1 MSYFLENEEVEKVE
15 EVKEQDG
22 IASIEPLLD
31 NRIVRAIREMG
42 FEKLSPIQEQAIPY
56 LLQGEDIIG
65 QAQTGTGKTAAFGI
79 PAIQHI
85 NPDVK
90 KLQTI
95 ILCPT
100 RELAIQA
107 AEELRKIAKYMHGIK
122 VLPVY
127 GGQDISRQIAGL
139 RGVQIIVGTP
149 GRVMDHMRRRTI
161 KLDLVNMVVLDEADE
176 MLNMGFR
183 EDMELIL
190 GQIPGE
196 HQTALFSATMP
207 KPILEITDRFQKDAK
222 IVKVAAKELTIP
234 LVSQKF
240 YRVKNQD
247 KDAACVRLLEYYQP
261 KLTLIFCN
269 TKKKVDELSDL
280 LKEQGFQAEG
290 LHGDLSQ
297 AQRDAVMKRFRNGG
311 TSILIA
317 TDVAARGIDVDDV
330 EAVINYDIPQDIEYY
345 VHRIG
350 RTGRAGRKG
359 RSFTFANS
367 REIYKIREIERVCHT
382 TITEKKLPG
391 AAKVLKAKAD
401 KYLNKAWELH
411 EHEDIELMK
420 SFLQRKMEEE
430 GCDALELAA
439 AMLKLQVGDKGEE
452 IAADEYTKR
461 GNRFGDRGRS
471 GRDDGEGRSF
481 GRGDGSLAVKTGNAE
496 DSAAVT
502 EIAET
507 MAAPVSVR
515 TEDAA
520 EMKTVRMEENG
531 AAVTKR
537 RLTANTL
544 GTERREKRKRER
556 NGKSRASVTASPRE
570 NDLNLMRKLVDL
582 PQKPQLCFCGK
593 SCIVREE
600 CIGNNRKV
608 CGMKTLK
615 KQIPYILLGA
625 TLLLLLGLNIISQD
639 HWLDSDMAAEMI
651 FSRILSEE
659 HHIFSTTNWYYST
672 EFRVLYT
679 QLIMGPLFR
688 ICSNWHVI
696 RTITNLVFYG
706 LMLASYYYFMKPLK
720 VSRGLTV
727 LSSCLLLLPFSE
739 TMMTHM
745 QMGNTYMSHVIL
757 VLWFFGMYL
766 RLCSGEYHAKRKVSL
781 WIFYVLLAIV
791 CGMSGVRYLLALQC
805 PLVLTS
811 FFYLLGGEEFQSFR
825 GEMTKEHFQTLF
837 STDRM
842 RYFLY
847 SLAGAFFA
855 VVGYGINVVF
865 ISHKYVFQTYGA
877 TNFIALY
884 HGVLF
889 DRIQNAVGCLLM
901 LFGYIPDKGFLSL
914 RGVVTMAAFVLLGIY
929 GYVTVKSG
937 KMQRVTGFRSLI
949 TLFLKVSFVLNL
961 FVFIFT
967 TSTMVPR
974 YYITIFIFAL
984 PVLCFYLEEEKMP
997 FDRFAVAALL
1007 TICLILGTGKT
1018 VMSFLTV
1025 DKNETKRPVAEFLA
1039 GNGYDF
1045 GFATYNN
1052 ANIITE
1058 LTNGEV
1064 EIGNIGDPEH
1074 LEYFKWSSPMK
1085 YYEEG
1090 YHAGETFLLL
1100 TAEECAEYAEAPALN
1115 QGEKVYEDG
1124 SYTVYVFDSTED
1136 LMDCAVARQ

>member
-1 MSYFLENEEVEKVE
+1 MSYFLENEEVNEAVE
-15 EVKEQDG
+15 EVKAQDG

-269 TKKKVDELSDL
+269 TKKKVDELADL
-280 LKEQGFQAEG
+280 LKQQGFQAEG
-290 LHGDLSQ
+290 LHADLSQ
-297 AQRDAVMKRFRNGG
+297 AQRDVAMNRFRNGG
-311 TSILIA
+311 ASILIA

-367 REIYKIREIERVCHT
+367 REIGKIREIERVCHT

-481 GRGDGSLAVKTGNAE
+481 GRGDGRRRFGREDGDRRRFGRGDRDRRDDDNTVSGENRRHRRDENREDGRKWGGRDKKASDRKYSGDRAEREVK
-496 DSAAVT
+496 
-502 EIAET
+502 
-507 MAAPVSVR
+507 
-515 TEDAA
+515 
-520 EMKTVRMEENG
+520 
-531 AAVTKR
+531 
-537 RLTANTL
+537 
-544 GTERREKRKRER
+544 KRK
-556 NGKSRASVTASPRE
+556 K
-570 NDLNLMRKLVDL
+570 
-582 PQKPQLCFCGK
+582 
-593 SCIVREE
+593 REE
-600 CIGNNRKV
+600 PGIGNSF
-608 CGMKTLK
+608 
-615 KQIPYILLGA
+615 P
-625 TLLLLLGLNIISQD
+625 
-639 HWLDSDMAAEMI
+639 
-651 FSRILSEE
+651 
-659 HHIFSTTNWYYST
+659 
-672 EFRVLYT
+672 
-679 QLIMGPLFR
+679 
-688 ICSNWHVI
+688 
-696 RTITNLVFYG
+696 
-706 LMLASYYYFMKPLK
+706 
-720 VSRGLTV
+720 
-727 LSSCLLLLPFSE
+727 
-739 TMMTHM
+739 
-745 QMGNTYMSHVIL
+745 
-757 VLWFFGMYL
+757 
-766 RLCSGEYHAKRKVSL
+766 KRK
-781 WIFYVLLAIV
+781 
-791 CGMSGVRYLLALQC
+791 
-805 PLVLTS
+805 
-811 FFYLLGGEEFQSFR
+811 
-825 GEMTKEHFQTLF
+825 
-837 STDRM
+837 
-842 RYFLY
+842 
-847 SLAGAFFA
+847 
-855 VVGYGINVVF
+855 
-865 ISHKYVFQTYGA
+865 
-877 TNFIALY
+877 
-884 HGVLF
+884 
-889 DRIQNAVGCLLM
+889 
-901 LFGYIPDKGFLSL
+901 
-914 RGVVTMAAFVLLGIY
+914 
-929 GYVTVKSG
+929 KS
-937 KMQRVTGFRSLI
+937 
-949 TLFLKVSFVLNL
+949 
-961 FVFIFT
+961 
-967 TSTMVPR
+967 
-974 YYITIFIFAL
+974 
-984 PVLCFYLEEEKMP
+984 
-997 FDRFAVAALL
+997 
-1007 TICLILGTGKT
+1007 
-1018 VMSFLTV
+1018 
-1025 DKNETKRPVAEFLA
+1025 
-1039 GNGYDF
+1039 
-1045 GFATYNN
+1045 
-1052 ANIITE
+1052 
-1058 LTNGEV
+1058 
-1064 EIGNIGDPEH
+1064 
-1074 LEYFKWSSPMK
+1074 
-1085 YYEEG
+1085 
-1090 YHAGETFLLL
+1090 
-1100 TAEECAEYAEAPALN
+1100 
-1115 QGEKVYEDG
+1115 
-1124 SYTVYVFDSTED
+1124 
-1136 LMDCAVARQ
+1136 

>member
-1 MSYFLENEEVEKVE
+1 MSYFLENEEV
-15 EVKEQDG
+15 VKEQKTLQDEAGMQQENEQEQDG

-100 RELAIQA
+100 RELAIQS

-149 GRVMDHMRRRTI
+149 GRVMDHMRRHTI

-222 IVKVAAKELTIP
+222 LVKVAAKELTIP

-401 KYLNKAWELH
+401 KYLNNAWELH

-439 AMLKLQVGDKGEE
+439 AMLKYQVGDKGEE
-452 IAADEYTKR
+452 IAADEYTQRR
-461 GNRFGDRGRS
+461 GRFGERGRFS
-471 GRDDGEGRSF
+471 RDGVEGRDFGRRGGRRGDNGKDGERRRF
-481 GRGDGSLAVKTGNAE
+481 GRGDGAGRE
-496 DSAAVT
+496 DSRDG
-502 EIAET
+502 ENSRFGRSDRRRSDRRRRDEN
-507 MAAPVSVR
+507 R
-515 TEDAA
+515 ED
-520 EMKTVRMEENG
+520 ERKRGGRDKKTADRKLTGDREERERK
-531 AAVTKR
+531 KR
-537 RLTANTL
+537 KKKEEPGIGNSFP
-544 GTERREKRKRER
+544 KRKR
-556 NGKSRASVTASPRE
+556 
-570 NDLNLMRKLVDL
+570 
-582 PQKPQLCFCGK
+582 
-593 SCIVREE
+593 
-600 CIGNNRKV
+600 
-608 CGMKTLK
+608 
-615 KQIPYILLGA
+615 
-625 TLLLLLGLNIISQD
+625 
-639 HWLDSDMAAEMI
+639 
-651 FSRILSEE
+651 
-659 HHIFSTTNWYYST
+659 
-672 EFRVLYT
+672 
-679 QLIMGPLFR
+679 
-688 ICSNWHVI
+688 
-696 RTITNLVFYG
+696 
-706 LMLASYYYFMKPLK
+706 
-720 VSRGLTV
+720 
-727 LSSCLLLLPFSE
+727 
-739 TMMTHM
+739 
-745 QMGNTYMSHVIL
+745 
-757 VLWFFGMYL
+757 
-766 RLCSGEYHAKRKVSL
+766 
-781 WIFYVLLAIV
+781 
-791 CGMSGVRYLLALQC
+791 
-805 PLVLTS
+805 
-811 FFYLLGGEEFQSFR
+811 
-825 GEMTKEHFQTLF
+825 
-837 STDRM
+837 
-842 RYFLY
+842 
-847 SLAGAFFA
+847 
-855 VVGYGINVVF
+855 
-865 ISHKYVFQTYGA
+865 
-877 TNFIALY
+877 
-884 HGVLF
+884 
-889 DRIQNAVGCLLM
+889 
-901 LFGYIPDKGFLSL
+901 
-914 RGVVTMAAFVLLGIY
+914 
-929 GYVTVKSG
+929 
-937 KMQRVTGFRSLI
+937 
-949 TLFLKVSFVLNL
+949 
-961 FVFIFT
+961 
-967 TSTMVPR
+967 
-974 YYITIFIFAL
+974 
-984 PVLCFYLEEEKMP
+984 
-997 FDRFAVAALL
+997 
-1007 TICLILGTGKT
+1007 
-1018 VMSFLTV
+1018 
-1025 DKNETKRPVAEFLA
+1025 
-1039 GNGYDF
+1039 
-1045 GFATYNN
+1045 
-1052 ANIITE
+1052 
-1058 LTNGEV
+1058 
-1064 EIGNIGDPEH
+1064 
-1074 LEYFKWSSPMK
+1074 
-1085 YYEEG
+1085 
-1090 YHAGETFLLL
+1090 
-1100 TAEECAEYAEAPALN
+1100 
-1115 QGEKVYEDG
+1115 
-1124 SYTVYVFDSTED
+1124 
-1136 LMDCAVARQ
+1136 

>member
-1 MSYFLENEEVEKVE
+1 MSYFLENEEA
-15 EVKEQDG
+15 VKEQEILQDETSVQQENEQDG

-149 GRVMDHMRRRTI
+149 GRVMDHMRRHTI

-222 IVKVAAKELTIP
+222 LVKVAAKELTIP

-269 TKKKVDELSDL
+269 TKKKVDELADL
-280 LKEQGFQAEG
+280 LKQQGFQAEG

-297 AQRDAVMKRFRNGG
+297 AQRDVAMNRFRNGG
-311 TSILIA
+311 SSILIA

-401 KYLNKAWELH
+401 KYLNNAWELH

-439 AMLKLQVGDKGEE
+439 AMLKYQVGDKGEE
-452 IAADEYTKR
+452 IAADEYAQRR
-461 GNRFGDRGRS
+461 GRFGERGRFGRGGDEGRNFGRRGGRRRDN
-471 GRDDGEGRSF
+471 GRDDEEHRERRRF
-481 GRGDGSLAVKTGNAE
+481 GRGDGAGRE
-496 DSAAVT
+496 DSRDGENSRFGRSDRKRSGRDKKT
-502 EIAET
+502 AERKLT
-507 MAAPVSVR
+507 GDR
-515 TEDAA
+515 
-520 EMKTVRMEENG
+520 EERERK
-531 AAVTKR
+531 KR
-537 RLTANTL
+537 KKKEEPGIGNSFP
-544 GTERREKRKRER
+544 KRKR
-556 NGKSRASVTASPRE
+556 
-570 NDLNLMRKLVDL
+570 
-582 PQKPQLCFCGK
+582 
-593 SCIVREE
+593 
-600 CIGNNRKV
+600 
-608 CGMKTLK
+608 
-615 KQIPYILLGA
+615 
-625 TLLLLLGLNIISQD
+625 
-639 HWLDSDMAAEMI
+639 
-651 FSRILSEE
+651 
-659 HHIFSTTNWYYST
+659 
-672 EFRVLYT
+672 
-679 QLIMGPLFR
+679 
-688 ICSNWHVI
+688 
-696 RTITNLVFYG
+696 
-706 LMLASYYYFMKPLK
+706 
-720 VSRGLTV
+720 
-727 LSSCLLLLPFSE
+727 
-739 TMMTHM
+739 
-745 QMGNTYMSHVIL
+745 
-757 VLWFFGMYL
+757 
-766 RLCSGEYHAKRKVSL
+766 
-781 WIFYVLLAIV
+781 
-791 CGMSGVRYLLALQC
+791 
-805 PLVLTS
+805 
-811 FFYLLGGEEFQSFR
+811 
-825 GEMTKEHFQTLF
+825 
-837 STDRM
+837 
-842 RYFLY
+842 
-847 SLAGAFFA
+847 
-855 VVGYGINVVF
+855 
-865 ISHKYVFQTYGA
+865 
-877 TNFIALY
+877 
-884 HGVLF
+884 
-889 DRIQNAVGCLLM
+889 
-901 LFGYIPDKGFLSL
+901 
-914 RGVVTMAAFVLLGIY
+914 
-929 GYVTVKSG
+929 
-937 KMQRVTGFRSLI
+937 
-949 TLFLKVSFVLNL
+949 
-961 FVFIFT
+961 
-967 TSTMVPR
+967 
-974 YYITIFIFAL
+974 
-984 PVLCFYLEEEKMP
+984 
-997 FDRFAVAALL
+997 
-1007 TICLILGTGKT
+1007 
-1018 VMSFLTV
+1018 
-1025 DKNETKRPVAEFLA
+1025 
-1039 GNGYDF
+1039 
-1045 GFATYNN
+1045 
-1052 ANIITE
+1052 
-1058 LTNGEV
+1058 
-1064 EIGNIGDPEH
+1064 
-1074 LEYFKWSSPMK
+1074 
-1085 YYEEG
+1085 
-1090 YHAGETFLLL
+1090 
-1100 TAEECAEYAEAPALN
+1100 
-1115 QGEKVYEDG
+1115 
-1124 SYTVYVFDSTED
+1124 
-1136 LMDCAVARQ
+1136 

>member
-207 KPILEITDRFQKDAK
+207 KPILEITDRFQNDAK
-222 IVKVAAKELTIP
+222 LVKVAAQELTIP

-481 GRGDGSLAVKTGNAE
+481 GRGDGRRKLGRE
-496 DSAAVT
+496 D
-502 EIAET
+502 
-507 MAAPVSVR
+507 
-515 TEDAA
+515 
-520 EMKTVRMEENG
+520 G
-531 AAVTKR
+531 
-537 RLTANTL
+537 
-544 GTERREKRKRER
+544 ERRRFGRSDRDRRDDGSTGFGEDRRRRRDENREDGRKWGGCDKKTADRKYSGDRAEREAKKRK
-556 NGKSRASVTASPRE
+556 K
-570 NDLNLMRKLVDL
+570 
-582 PQKPQLCFCGK
+582 
-593 SCIVREE
+593 REE
-600 CIGNNRKV
+600 PGIGNSFPKRNR
-608 CGMKTLK
+608 
-615 KQIPYILLGA
+615 
-625 TLLLLLGLNIISQD
+625 S
-639 HWLDSDMAAEMI
+639 
-651 FSRILSEE
+651 
-659 HHIFSTTNWYYST
+659 
-672 EFRVLYT
+672 
-679 QLIMGPLFR
+679 
-688 ICSNWHVI
+688 
-696 RTITNLVFYG
+696 
-706 LMLASYYYFMKPLK
+706 
-720 VSRGLTV
+720 
-727 LSSCLLLLPFSE
+727 
-739 TMMTHM
+739 
-745 QMGNTYMSHVIL
+745 
-757 VLWFFGMYL
+757 
-766 RLCSGEYHAKRKVSL
+766 
-781 WIFYVLLAIV
+781 
-791 CGMSGVRYLLALQC
+791 
-805 PLVLTS
+805 
-811 FFYLLGGEEFQSFR
+811 
-825 GEMTKEHFQTLF
+825 
-837 STDRM
+837 
-842 RYFLY
+842 
-847 SLAGAFFA
+847 
-855 VVGYGINVVF
+855 
-865 ISHKYVFQTYGA
+865 
-877 TNFIALY
+877 
-884 HGVLF
+884 
-889 DRIQNAVGCLLM
+889 
-901 LFGYIPDKGFLSL
+901 
-914 RGVVTMAAFVLLGIY
+914 
-929 GYVTVKSG
+929 
-937 KMQRVTGFRSLI
+937 
-949 TLFLKVSFVLNL
+949 
-961 FVFIFT
+961 
-967 TSTMVPR
+967 
-974 YYITIFIFAL
+974 
-984 PVLCFYLEEEKMP
+984 
-997 FDRFAVAALL
+997 
-1007 TICLILGTGKT
+1007 
-1018 VMSFLTV
+1018 
-1025 DKNETKRPVAEFLA
+1025 
-1039 GNGYDF
+1039 
-1045 GFATYNN
+1045 
-1052 ANIITE
+1052 
-1058 LTNGEV
+1058 
-1064 EIGNIGDPEH
+1064 
-1074 LEYFKWSSPMK
+1074 
-1085 YYEEG
+1085 
-1090 YHAGETFLLL
+1090 
-1100 TAEECAEYAEAPALN
+1100 
-1115 QGEKVYEDG
+1115 
-1124 SYTVYVFDSTED
+1124 
-1136 LMDCAVARQ
+1136 

>member
-207 KPILEITDRFQKDAK
+207 KPILEITDRFQNDAK
-222 IVKVAAKELTIP
+222 LVKVAAQELTIP

-290 LHGDLSQ
+290 LHGNLSQ

-420 SFLQRKMEEE
+420 SFLQRKIEEE

-481 GRGDGSLAVKTGNAE
+481 GRGDGRRRFGRGDRDPREDGSTGSGEGRRRRRSDSREDGRKWNDRDRKNA
-496 DSAAVT
+496 DRKPSA
-502 EIAET
+502 ERAERE
-507 MAAPVSVR
+507 AKKR
-515 TEDAA
+515 
-520 EMKTVRMEENG
+520 KKREEPGIGNSFP
-531 AAVTKR
+531 
-537 RLTANTL
+537 
-544 GTERREKRKRER
+544 KRKR
-556 NGKSRASVTASPRE
+556 
-570 NDLNLMRKLVDL
+570 
-582 PQKPQLCFCGK
+582 
-593 SCIVREE
+593 
-600 CIGNNRKV
+600 
-608 CGMKTLK
+608 
-615 KQIPYILLGA
+615 Y
-625 TLLLLLGLNIISQD
+625 
-639 HWLDSDMAAEMI
+639 
-651 FSRILSEE
+651 
-659 HHIFSTTNWYYST
+659 
-672 EFRVLYT
+672 
-679 QLIMGPLFR
+679 
-688 ICSNWHVI
+688 
-696 RTITNLVFYG
+696 
-706 LMLASYYYFMKPLK
+706 
-720 VSRGLTV
+720 
-727 LSSCLLLLPFSE
+727 
-739 TMMTHM
+739 
-745 QMGNTYMSHVIL
+745 
-757 VLWFFGMYL
+757 
-766 RLCSGEYHAKRKVSL
+766 
-781 WIFYVLLAIV
+781 
-791 CGMSGVRYLLALQC
+791 
-805 PLVLTS
+805 
-811 FFYLLGGEEFQSFR
+811 
-825 GEMTKEHFQTLF
+825 
-837 STDRM
+837 
-842 RYFLY
+842 
-847 SLAGAFFA
+847 
-855 VVGYGINVVF
+855 
-865 ISHKYVFQTYGA
+865 
-877 TNFIALY
+877 
-884 HGVLF
+884 
-889 DRIQNAVGCLLM
+889 
-901 LFGYIPDKGFLSL
+901 
-914 RGVVTMAAFVLLGIY
+914 
-929 GYVTVKSG
+929 
-937 KMQRVTGFRSLI
+937 
-949 TLFLKVSFVLNL
+949 
-961 FVFIFT
+961 
-967 TSTMVPR
+967 
-974 YYITIFIFAL
+974 
-984 PVLCFYLEEEKMP
+984 
-997 FDRFAVAALL
+997 
-1007 TICLILGTGKT
+1007 
-1018 VMSFLTV
+1018 
-1025 DKNETKRPVAEFLA
+1025 
-1039 GNGYDF
+1039 
-1045 GFATYNN
+1045 
-1052 ANIITE
+1052 
-1058 LTNGEV
+1058 
-1064 EIGNIGDPEH
+1064 
-1074 LEYFKWSSPMK
+1074 
-1085 YYEEG
+1085 
-1090 YHAGETFLLL
+1090 
-1100 TAEECAEYAEAPALN
+1100 
-1115 QGEKVYEDG
+1115 
-1124 SYTVYVFDSTED
+1124 
-1136 LMDCAVARQ
+1136 

>member
-207 KPILEITDRFQKDAK
+207 KPILEITDRFQNDAK
-222 IVKVAAKELTIP
+222 LVKVAAQELTIP

-367 REIYKIREIERVCHT
+367 REIGKIREIERVCHT

-471 GRDDGEGRSF
+471 VRGGGEGRSF
-481 GRGDGSLAVKTGNAE
+481 GRGDGRRKFGRE
-496 DSAAVT
+496 D
-502 EIAET
+502 
-507 MAAPVSVR
+507 
-515 TEDAA
+515 
-520 EMKTVRMEENG
+520 G
-531 AAVTKR
+531 
-537 RLTANTL
+537 
-544 GTERREKRKRER
+544 ERRRFGRSDRDRRDDGSTGSGEDRRHRRSDSREDGRKWNDRDRKNADRKPSAERAEREAKKRKKREEPGIGNSFPKRKR
-556 NGKSRASVTASPRE
+556 S
-570 NDLNLMRKLVDL
+570 
-582 PQKPQLCFCGK
+582 
-593 SCIVREE
+593 
-600 CIGNNRKV
+600 
-608 CGMKTLK
+608 
-615 KQIPYILLGA
+615 
-625 TLLLLLGLNIISQD
+625 
-639 HWLDSDMAAEMI
+639 
-651 FSRILSEE
+651 
-659 HHIFSTTNWYYST
+659 
-672 EFRVLYT
+672 
-679 QLIMGPLFR
+679 
-688 ICSNWHVI
+688 
-696 RTITNLVFYG
+696 
-706 LMLASYYYFMKPLK
+706 
-720 VSRGLTV
+720 
-727 LSSCLLLLPFSE
+727 
-739 TMMTHM
+739 
-745 QMGNTYMSHVIL
+745 
-757 VLWFFGMYL
+757 
-766 RLCSGEYHAKRKVSL
+766 
-781 WIFYVLLAIV
+781 
-791 CGMSGVRYLLALQC
+791 
-805 PLVLTS
+805 
-811 FFYLLGGEEFQSFR
+811 
-825 GEMTKEHFQTLF
+825 
-837 STDRM
+837 
-842 RYFLY
+842 
-847 SLAGAFFA
+847 
-855 VVGYGINVVF
+855 
-865 ISHKYVFQTYGA
+865 
-877 TNFIALY
+877 
-884 HGVLF
+884 
-889 DRIQNAVGCLLM
+889 
-901 LFGYIPDKGFLSL
+901 
-914 RGVVTMAAFVLLGIY
+914 
-929 GYVTVKSG
+929 
-937 KMQRVTGFRSLI
+937 
-949 TLFLKVSFVLNL
+949 
-961 FVFIFT
+961 
-967 TSTMVPR
+967 
-974 YYITIFIFAL
+974 
-984 PVLCFYLEEEKMP
+984 
-997 FDRFAVAALL
+997 
-1007 TICLILGTGKT
+1007 
-1018 VMSFLTV
+1018 
-1025 DKNETKRPVAEFLA
+1025 
-1039 GNGYDF
+1039 
-1045 GFATYNN
+1045 
-1052 ANIITE
+1052 
-1058 LTNGEV
+1058 
-1064 EIGNIGDPEH
+1064 
-1074 LEYFKWSSPMK
+1074 
-1085 YYEEG
+1085 
-1090 YHAGETFLLL
+1090 
-1100 TAEECAEYAEAPALN
+1100 
-1115 QGEKVYEDG
+1115 
-1124 SYTVYVFDSTED
+1124 
-1136 LMDCAVARQ
+1136 

>member
-207 KPILEITDRFQKDAK
+207 KPILEITDRFQNDAK
-222 IVKVAAKELTIP
+222 LVKVAAQELTIP

-481 GRGDGSLAVKTGNAE
+481 GRGDGRRRFGRGDRDRRDNGSTGSGEDRRRRRSDSREDGRKWNDCDRKNA
-496 DSAAVT
+496 DRKLSA
-502 EIAET
+502 ERAERE
-507 MAAPVSVR
+507 AKKR
-515 TEDAA
+515 
-520 EMKTVRMEENG
+520 KKREEPGIGNSFP
-531 AAVTKR
+531 
-537 RLTANTL
+537 
-544 GTERREKRKRER
+544 KRKR
-556 NGKSRASVTASPRE
+556 S
-570 NDLNLMRKLVDL
+570 
-582 PQKPQLCFCGK
+582 
-593 SCIVREE
+593 
-600 CIGNNRKV
+600 
-608 CGMKTLK
+608 
-615 KQIPYILLGA
+615 
-625 TLLLLLGLNIISQD
+625 
-639 HWLDSDMAAEMI
+639 
-651 FSRILSEE
+651 
-659 HHIFSTTNWYYST
+659 
-672 EFRVLYT
+672 
-679 QLIMGPLFR
+679 
-688 ICSNWHVI
+688 
-696 RTITNLVFYG
+696 
-706 LMLASYYYFMKPLK
+706 
-720 VSRGLTV
+720 
-727 LSSCLLLLPFSE
+727 
-739 TMMTHM
+739 
-745 QMGNTYMSHVIL
+745 
-757 VLWFFGMYL
+757 
-766 RLCSGEYHAKRKVSL
+766 
-781 WIFYVLLAIV
+781 
-791 CGMSGVRYLLALQC
+791 
-805 PLVLTS
+805 
-811 FFYLLGGEEFQSFR
+811 
-825 GEMTKEHFQTLF
+825 
-837 STDRM
+837 
-842 RYFLY
+842 
-847 SLAGAFFA
+847 
-855 VVGYGINVVF
+855 
-865 ISHKYVFQTYGA
+865 
-877 TNFIALY
+877 
-884 HGVLF
+884 
-889 DRIQNAVGCLLM
+889 
-901 LFGYIPDKGFLSL
+901 
-914 RGVVTMAAFVLLGIY
+914 
-929 GYVTVKSG
+929 
-937 KMQRVTGFRSLI
+937 
-949 TLFLKVSFVLNL
+949 
-961 FVFIFT
+961 
-967 TSTMVPR
+967 
-974 YYITIFIFAL
+974 
-984 PVLCFYLEEEKMP
+984 
-997 FDRFAVAALL
+997 
-1007 TICLILGTGKT
+1007 
-1018 VMSFLTV
+1018 
-1025 DKNETKRPVAEFLA
+1025 
-1039 GNGYDF
+1039 
-1045 GFATYNN
+1045 
-1052 ANIITE
+1052 
-1058 LTNGEV
+1058 
-1064 EIGNIGDPEH
+1064 
-1074 LEYFKWSSPMK
+1074 
-1085 YYEEG
+1085 
-1090 YHAGETFLLL
+1090 
-1100 TAEECAEYAEAPALN
+1100 
-1115 QGEKVYEDG
+1115 
-1124 SYTVYVFDSTED
+1124 
-1136 LMDCAVARQ
+1136 

>member
-1 MSYFLENEEVEKVE
+1 VSYFLENEEVEKVE

-207 KPILEITDRFQKDAK
+207 KPILEITDRFQNDAK
-222 IVKVAAKELTIP
+222 LVKVAAQELTIP

-471 GRDDGEGRSF
+471 GRGDGEGRSF
-481 GRGDGSLAVKTGNAE
+481 GRGDG
-496 DSAAVT
+496 
-502 EIAET
+502 
-507 MAAPVSVR
+507 
-515 TEDAA
+515 
-520 EMKTVRMEENG
+520 
-531 AAVTKR
+531 R
-537 RLTANTL
+537 RRF
-544 GTERREKRKRER
+544 GRGDRDRREDGSTGSGEGRRRRRSDSREDGRKWNDRDRKNADRKPSAERAEREAKKRKKREEPGIGNSFPKRKR
-556 NGKSRASVTASPRE
+556 S
-570 NDLNLMRKLVDL
+570 
-582 PQKPQLCFCGK
+582 
-593 SCIVREE
+593 
-600 CIGNNRKV
+600 
-608 CGMKTLK
+608 
-615 KQIPYILLGA
+615 
-625 TLLLLLGLNIISQD
+625 
-639 HWLDSDMAAEMI
+639 
-651 FSRILSEE
+651 
-659 HHIFSTTNWYYST
+659 
-672 EFRVLYT
+672 
-679 QLIMGPLFR
+679 
-688 ICSNWHVI
+688 
-696 RTITNLVFYG
+696 
-706 LMLASYYYFMKPLK
+706 
-720 VSRGLTV
+720 
-727 LSSCLLLLPFSE
+727 
-739 TMMTHM
+739 
-745 QMGNTYMSHVIL
+745 
-757 VLWFFGMYL
+757 
-766 RLCSGEYHAKRKVSL
+766 
-781 WIFYVLLAIV
+781 
-791 CGMSGVRYLLALQC
+791 
-805 PLVLTS
+805 
-811 FFYLLGGEEFQSFR
+811 
-825 GEMTKEHFQTLF
+825 
-837 STDRM
+837 
-842 RYFLY
+842 
-847 SLAGAFFA
+847 
-855 VVGYGINVVF
+855 
-865 ISHKYVFQTYGA
+865 
-877 TNFIALY
+877 
-884 HGVLF
+884 
-889 DRIQNAVGCLLM
+889 
-901 LFGYIPDKGFLSL
+901 
-914 RGVVTMAAFVLLGIY
+914 
-929 GYVTVKSG
+929 
-937 KMQRVTGFRSLI
+937 
-949 TLFLKVSFVLNL
+949 
-961 FVFIFT
+961 
-967 TSTMVPR
+967 
-974 YYITIFIFAL
+974 
-984 PVLCFYLEEEKMP
+984 
-997 FDRFAVAALL
+997 
-1007 TICLILGTGKT
+1007 
-1018 VMSFLTV
+1018 
-1025 DKNETKRPVAEFLA
+1025 
-1039 GNGYDF
+1039 
-1045 GFATYNN
+1045 
-1052 ANIITE
+1052 
-1058 LTNGEV
+1058 
-1064 EIGNIGDPEH
+1064 
-1074 LEYFKWSSPMK
+1074 
-1085 YYEEG
+1085 
-1090 YHAGETFLLL
+1090 
-1100 TAEECAEYAEAPALN
+1100 
-1115 QGEKVYEDG
+1115 
-1124 SYTVYVFDSTED
+1124 
-1136 LMDCAVARQ
+1136 

>member
-1 MSYFLENEEVEKVE
+1 MSYFLKNEEVNEEVE

-207 KPILEITDRFQKDAK
+207 KPILEITDRFQNDAK
-222 IVKVAAKELTIP
+222 LVKVAAQELTIP

-471 GRDDGEGRSF
+471 GRGDGEGRSF
-481 GRGDGSLAVKTGNAE
+481 GRGDGRRKFGREDGDRRRFGRSDRDRRDDGSTGSGEDRRRRRSDSREDGRKWNDRNRKNA
-496 DSAAVT
+496 DGKSSADR
-502 EIAET
+502 AERE
-507 MAAPVSVR
+507 AKKR
-515 TEDAA
+515 
-520 EMKTVRMEENG
+520 KKREEPGIGNSFP
-531 AAVTKR
+531 
-537 RLTANTL
+537 
-544 GTERREKRKRER
+544 KRKR
-556 NGKSRASVTASPRE
+556 
-570 NDLNLMRKLVDL
+570 
-582 PQKPQLCFCGK
+582 
-593 SCIVREE
+593 
-600 CIGNNRKV
+600 
-608 CGMKTLK
+608 
-615 KQIPYILLGA
+615 
-625 TLLLLLGLNIISQD
+625 
-639 HWLDSDMAAEMI
+639 
-651 FSRILSEE
+651 
-659 HHIFSTTNWYYST
+659 
-672 EFRVLYT
+672 
-679 QLIMGPLFR
+679 
-688 ICSNWHVI
+688 
-696 RTITNLVFYG
+696 
-706 LMLASYYYFMKPLK
+706 
-720 VSRGLTV
+720 
-727 LSSCLLLLPFSE
+727 
-739 TMMTHM
+739 
-745 QMGNTYMSHVIL
+745 
-757 VLWFFGMYL
+757 
-766 RLCSGEYHAKRKVSL
+766 
-781 WIFYVLLAIV
+781 
-791 CGMSGVRYLLALQC
+791 
-805 PLVLTS
+805 
-811 FFYLLGGEEFQSFR
+811 
-825 GEMTKEHFQTLF
+825 
-837 STDRM
+837 
-842 RYFLY
+842 
-847 SLAGAFFA
+847 
-855 VVGYGINVVF
+855 
-865 ISHKYVFQTYGA
+865 
-877 TNFIALY
+877 
-884 HGVLF
+884 
-889 DRIQNAVGCLLM
+889 
-901 LFGYIPDKGFLSL
+901 
-914 RGVVTMAAFVLLGIY
+914 
-929 GYVTVKSG
+929 
-937 KMQRVTGFRSLI
+937 
-949 TLFLKVSFVLNL
+949 
-961 FVFIFT
+961 
-967 TSTMVPR
+967 
-974 YYITIFIFAL
+974 
-984 PVLCFYLEEEKMP
+984 
-997 FDRFAVAALL
+997 
-1007 TICLILGTGKT
+1007 
-1018 VMSFLTV
+1018 
-1025 DKNETKRPVAEFLA
+1025 
-1039 GNGYDF
+1039 
-1045 GFATYNN
+1045 
-1052 ANIITE
+1052 
-1058 LTNGEV
+1058 
-1064 EIGNIGDPEH
+1064 
-1074 LEYFKWSSPMK
+1074 
-1085 YYEEG
+1085 
-1090 YHAGETFLLL
+1090 
-1100 TAEECAEYAEAPALN
+1100 
-1115 QGEKVYEDG
+1115 
-1124 SYTVYVFDSTED
+1124 
-1136 LMDCAVARQ
+1136 

>member
-1 MSYFLENEEVEKVE
+1 MSYFLKNEEVNEEVE

-207 KPILEITDRFQKDAK
+207 KPILEITDRFQNDAK
-222 IVKVAAKELTIP
+222 LVKVAAQELTIP

-401 KYLNKAWELH
+401 KYLNRAWELH

-439 AMLKLQVGDKGEE
+439 TMLKLQVGDKGEE

-471 GRDDGEGRSF
+471 GRGDGEGRSF
-481 GRGDGSLAVKTGNAE
+481 GRGDGRRRFGRGDNGRDGARRRFGRDDSAGCE
-496 DSAAVT
+496 DSRD
-502 EIAET
+502 AENSRFGRSDRRRRDNGST
-507 MAAPVSVR
+507 GSG
-515 TEDAA
+515 EDRRRRRSDSREDGRKWNDRDRKNADRKPSA
-520 EMKTVRMEENG
+520 EREAKKRKKREEPGIGNSFP
-531 AAVTKR
+531 
-537 RLTANTL
+537 
-544 GTERREKRKRER
+544 KRKR
-556 NGKSRASVTASPRE
+556 S
-570 NDLNLMRKLVDL
+570 
-582 PQKPQLCFCGK
+582 
-593 SCIVREE
+593 
-600 CIGNNRKV
+600 
-608 CGMKTLK
+608 
-615 KQIPYILLGA
+615 
-625 TLLLLLGLNIISQD
+625 
-639 HWLDSDMAAEMI
+639 
-651 FSRILSEE
+651 
-659 HHIFSTTNWYYST
+659 
-672 EFRVLYT
+672 
-679 QLIMGPLFR
+679 
-688 ICSNWHVI
+688 
-696 RTITNLVFYG
+696 
-706 LMLASYYYFMKPLK
+706 
-720 VSRGLTV
+720 
-727 LSSCLLLLPFSE
+727 
-739 TMMTHM
+739 
-745 QMGNTYMSHVIL
+745 
-757 VLWFFGMYL
+757 
-766 RLCSGEYHAKRKVSL
+766 
-781 WIFYVLLAIV
+781 
-791 CGMSGVRYLLALQC
+791 
-805 PLVLTS
+805 
-811 FFYLLGGEEFQSFR
+811 
-825 GEMTKEHFQTLF
+825 
-837 STDRM
+837 
-842 RYFLY
+842 
-847 SLAGAFFA
+847 
-855 VVGYGINVVF
+855 
-865 ISHKYVFQTYGA
+865 
-877 TNFIALY
+877 
-884 HGVLF
+884 
-889 DRIQNAVGCLLM
+889 
-901 LFGYIPDKGFLSL
+901 
-914 RGVVTMAAFVLLGIY
+914 
-929 GYVTVKSG
+929 
-937 KMQRVTGFRSLI
+937 
-949 TLFLKVSFVLNL
+949 
-961 FVFIFT
+961 
-967 TSTMVPR
+967 
-974 YYITIFIFAL
+974 
-984 PVLCFYLEEEKMP
+984 
-997 FDRFAVAALL
+997 
-1007 TICLILGTGKT
+1007 
-1018 VMSFLTV
+1018 
-1025 DKNETKRPVAEFLA
+1025 
-1039 GNGYDF
+1039 
-1045 GFATYNN
+1045 
-1052 ANIITE
+1052 
-1058 LTNGEV
+1058 
-1064 EIGNIGDPEH
+1064 
-1074 LEYFKWSSPMK
+1074 
-1085 YYEEG
+1085 
-1090 YHAGETFLLL
+1090 
-1100 TAEECAEYAEAPALN
+1100 
-1115 QGEKVYEDG
+1115 
-1124 SYTVYVFDSTED
+1124 
-1136 LMDCAVARQ
+1136 

>member
-1 MSYFLENEEVEKVE
+1 MSYFLKNEEVNEEVE

-207 KPILEITDRFQKDAK
+207 KPILEITDRFQNDAK
-222 IVKVAAKELTIP
+222 LVKVAAQELTIP

-420 SFLQRKMEEE
+420 NFLQRKMEEE

-471 GRDDGEGRSF
+471 GRGDGEGRGF
-481 GRGDGSLAVKTGNAE
+481 GRGDGRRKLGREDGDRRRFGRGDRDRRDDGSTGSGEDRRRRRDENREDGRKWGSRDKKAADRRSSGDRAE
-496 DSAAVT
+496 
-502 EIAET
+502 
-507 MAAPVSVR
+507 
-515 TEDAA
+515 
-520 EMKTVRMEENG
+520 
-531 AAVTKR
+531 
-537 RLTANTL
+537 
-544 GTERREKRKRER
+544 REAKKRK
-556 NGKSRASVTASPRE
+556 K
-570 NDLNLMRKLVDL
+570 
-582 PQKPQLCFCGK
+582 Q
-593 SCIVREE
+593 EE
-600 CIGNNRKV
+600 PGIGNSFPRRK
-608 CGMKTLK
+608 
-615 KQIPYILLGA
+615 
-625 TLLLLLGLNIISQD
+625 
-639 HWLDSDMAAEMI
+639 
-651 FSRILSEE
+651 R
-659 HHIFSTTNWYYST
+659 
-672 EFRVLYT
+672 
-679 QLIMGPLFR
+679 
-688 ICSNWHVI
+688 
-696 RTITNLVFYG
+696 
-706 LMLASYYYFMKPLK
+706 
-720 VSRGLTV
+720 
-727 LSSCLLLLPFSE
+727 
-739 TMMTHM
+739 
-745 QMGNTYMSHVIL
+745 
-757 VLWFFGMYL
+757 
-766 RLCSGEYHAKRKVSL
+766 
-781 WIFYVLLAIV
+781 
-791 CGMSGVRYLLALQC
+791 
-805 PLVLTS
+805 
-811 FFYLLGGEEFQSFR
+811 
-825 GEMTKEHFQTLF
+825 
-837 STDRM
+837 
-842 RYFLY
+842 
-847 SLAGAFFA
+847 
-855 VVGYGINVVF
+855 
-865 ISHKYVFQTYGA
+865 
-877 TNFIALY
+877 
-884 HGVLF
+884 
-889 DRIQNAVGCLLM
+889 
-901 LFGYIPDKGFLSL
+901 
-914 RGVVTMAAFVLLGIY
+914 
-929 GYVTVKSG
+929 
-937 KMQRVTGFRSLI
+937 
-949 TLFLKVSFVLNL
+949 
-961 FVFIFT
+961 
-967 TSTMVPR
+967 
-974 YYITIFIFAL
+974 
-984 PVLCFYLEEEKMP
+984 
-997 FDRFAVAALL
+997 
-1007 TICLILGTGKT
+1007 
-1018 VMSFLTV
+1018 
-1025 DKNETKRPVAEFLA
+1025 
-1039 GNGYDF
+1039 
-1045 GFATYNN
+1045 
-1052 ANIITE
+1052 
-1058 LTNGEV
+1058 
-1064 EIGNIGDPEH
+1064 
-1074 LEYFKWSSPMK
+1074 
-1085 YYEEG
+1085 
-1090 YHAGETFLLL
+1090 
-1100 TAEECAEYAEAPALN
+1100 
-1115 QGEKVYEDG
+1115 
-1124 SYTVYVFDSTED
+1124 
-1136 LMDCAVARQ
+1136 